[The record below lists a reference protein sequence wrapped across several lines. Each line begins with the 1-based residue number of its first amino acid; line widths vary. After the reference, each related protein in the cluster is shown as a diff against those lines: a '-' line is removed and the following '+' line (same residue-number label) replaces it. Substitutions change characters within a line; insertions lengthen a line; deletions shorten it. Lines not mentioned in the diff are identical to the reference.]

1 MAGHREAAAC
11 SAANAFKVGARA
23 SSIYCTPNALL
34 LFLLFWLLLLHIKC
48 CVCVKLTSTF
58 YAQHR

>member
-48 CVCVKLTSTF
+48 CVCEIN
-58 YAQHR
+58 

>member
-1 MAGHREAAAC
+1 MCRGVPGHREAVAC

-34 LFLLFWLLLLHIKC
+34 LLLPHKVL
-48 CVCVKLTSTF
+48 CV
-58 YAQHR
+58 